1 MWSASFGEK
10 YIKGVMYI
18 KEKIILL
25 CGKSGSGK
33 STIAQLLEDKYN
45 MNVLQSYTTRPKRSS
60 DETGHTFIT
69 DEDFD
74 CLCNI
79 CAYGEFGGYRYCAT
93 QDQVDNADV
102 YVIDAQGIE
111 YFKKTYRGIK
121 KPVIVYVR
129 ISPFRR
135 LFRLLK
141 RDGIK
146 KGMKRW
152 WQDIPHFLGIQSIAQ
167 YQVNNNIGSDRPAEA
182 IMSILYGGNKVSNTK
197 K

>member
-1 MWSASFGEK
+1 MH
-10 YIKGVMYI
+10 I

-33 STIAQLLEDKYN
+33 TTIAQLLEDKYN
-45 MNVLQSYTTRPKRSS
+45 MNVLQSYTTRPKRSP

-102 YVIDAQGIE
+102 YVIDGQGIE

-121 KPVIVYVR
+121 KPIVIYVSVPCVAR
-129 ISPFRR
+129 FKR
-135 LFRLLK
+135 LIK
-141 RDGIK
+141 RDGII
-146 KGMKRW
+146 KGLKRW
-152 WQDIPHFLGIQSIAQ
+152 FADIPHFHAIKKLTNYSIKNSFGKSENCA
-167 YQVNNNIGSDRPAEA
+167 YDLSMLINGGK
-182 IMSILYGGNKVSNTK
+182 IL
-197 K
+197 